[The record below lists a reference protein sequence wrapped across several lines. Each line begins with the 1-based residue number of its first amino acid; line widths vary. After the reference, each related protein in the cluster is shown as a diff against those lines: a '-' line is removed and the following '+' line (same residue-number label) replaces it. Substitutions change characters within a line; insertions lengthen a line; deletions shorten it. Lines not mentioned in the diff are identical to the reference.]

1 MHAEPFDSFVIL
13 NNRVETF
20 LFQFLPVL
28 AQLIFIVG
36 VEQKKE
42 ILYI

>member
-1 MHAEPFDSFVIL
+1 MHAESFDSFVVFD
-13 NNRVETF
+13 NRVETF

-36 VEQKKE
+36 IEQKKE